1 MASRDDSS
9 IDMDAHG
16 DLETRAVVRE
26 ETRAG
31 VNPTDEALNRVMGA
45 SVEAMQANLREI
57 EMRGKMHNPDAKWL
71 LHRRGMVDWICE
83 ACETYRLARTTAH
96 VACEMMDRFCAV
108 DEVPT
113 HRLALVSLAAIQIAA
128 KYEEQEEDVPPVREL
143 IKRSGH
149 PIPEAQL
156 HQMEV
161 LMLTAADWCC
171 TAVTPMHFV
180 TLLASRGVVFPD
192 DVDLSGKH
200 RSEHVGRFMDFFADL
215 CCQDYAFAAC
225 RPSAVAGA
233 IVLASRRALRFR
245 NVWHARLPEVL
256 DASVHEVAAV
266 FFQLWAVYKAQ
277 FGDEVTAIDAEYA
290 RSGVHDNV
298 HWLRHTLE
306 SRPTAAPHAA
316 AVRSSRAAQP
326 PPPGAFAAQ
335 PPPVHANPEFAEA
348 AHMTGGRVDADP
360 ALKAVDYATPATA
373 MQDTWPL
380 SDASQRA
387 QARDARRR

>member
-156 HQMEV
+156 HQMES
-161 LMLTAADWCC
+161 TWA
-171 TAVTPMHFV
+171 
-180 TLLASRGVVFPD
+180 G
-192 DVDLSGKH
+192 
-200 RSEHVGRFMDFFADL
+200 FMDFFADL

-256 DASVHEVAAV
+256 DASVREVAAV

-335 PPPVHANPEFAEA
+335 TPPVHANPEFAEA